1 MVGESIR
8 SNRMTLFWG
17 LLVIAMGVA
26 IVSYAFNPSLRLS
39 AGIFLL
45 GTGLAAIVI
54 GTLRTRARG
63 TLIAGG
69 LLALAG
75 GLLIVTW
82 VTTVNAWLLLGTVV
96 LLLGALIIIA
106 FWRRDRFV

>member
-54 GTLRTRARG
+54 GTLRTKARG

-82 VTTVNAWLLLGTVV
+82 VTTVNAWLLLGTIV
-96 LLLGALIIIA
+96 LLLGALIIVA

>member
-1 MVGESIR
+1 
-8 SNRMTLFWG
+8 MTLFWG
-17 LLVIAMGVA
+17 LLVIAIGVA

-54 GTLRTRARG
+54 GTLRARARG

-82 VTTVNAWLLLGTVV
+82 AMTVNGWLLLGAVV
-96 LLLGALIIIA
+96 LVLGALIIIS
-106 FWRRDRFV
+106 FWRRDQNV